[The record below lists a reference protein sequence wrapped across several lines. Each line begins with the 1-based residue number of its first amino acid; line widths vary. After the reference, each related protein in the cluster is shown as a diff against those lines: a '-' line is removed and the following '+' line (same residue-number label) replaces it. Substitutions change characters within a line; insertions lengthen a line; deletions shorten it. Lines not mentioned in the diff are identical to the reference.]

1 MVEKSKEYI
10 SCLANDKVGIC
21 VISLVLD
28 RRHLK
33 SDNKYPIALR
43 FTRSEKVVLFIRG
56 KIYRKRIRMLFVE
69 QRILPQNQYKK

>member
-33 SDNKYPIALR
+33 SDCIA
-43 FTRSEKVVLFIRG
+43 
-56 KIYRKRIRMLFVE
+56 
-69 QRILPQNQYKK
+69 

>member
-43 FTRSEKVVLFIRG
+43 FTID
-56 KIYRKRIRMLFVE
+56 RKRLYLSLIH
-69 QRILPQNQYKK
+69 I